1 MSDNVQLDA
10 GSGGAVVRTI
20 DKQSKQVPVSII
32 DVGNH
37 ANDDESFIQSHSVG
51 MPVEGL
57 ADDGHA
63 IVGAPVLIGGTRHDS
78 SAIDLSVNQ
87 AGVLSLDNKRNLKT
101 SIFGGS
107 TGTNALDID
116 LDGAVL
122 LSGMQHSV
130 IDFDTDQGETKSA
143 ACFGIVVPSSTGPV
157 AIGSSS
163 IQDTISNANQPSV
176 LGLNTSQ
183 IGSFFFDGHT
193 GADDTTNVAAFGIAI
208 ASATGPK
215 AVGSDGAT
223 TTYLPVSVG
232 NEVAV
237 SLGTDFVHVAG
248 RTNITDTATATS
260 LLVDSAG
267 HLQVDVQ
274 SLPNV
279 YTEDLGAADD
289 PVGGVSIL
297 VREDAS
303 SSGALGGSL
312 VDADGDNVA
321 QRGTNYG
328 SSYVTSVSS
337 DGKVGVLEGWD
348 YAVAPATP
356 SAKKLKVD
364 SGGSAYVVSNLATIA
379 GTDVSVDSGPTDEGT
394 QRVVIATDD
403 VNISSLSSVVA
414 TANALITNADTAAK
428 VSMIGAVVDEELAA
442 ASTPYADG
450 DAAPL
455 KVTRTGALHVEV
467 GTPSLGESSASI
479 GNVGVAS
486 ISAGANLIGDVGIQG
501 RETGGLSMHS
511 KLNYVNTPVDV
522 KGSAGTVYGIT
533 VFNMT
538 ASPFYIKFY
547 NEATS
552 VNRSTH
558 TPVLRFAVPA
568 NASSSG
574 AGFVFNVPQGLAFGF
589 KIQYAITTGVADT
602 DTSGISSGDAVV
614 NIAYK

>member
-1 MSDNVQLDA
+1 MADNVQLDP
-10 GSGGAVVRTI
+10 GSGGQTI
-20 DKQSKQVPVSII
+20 KTVQKSGAHVSVSAI

-37 ANDDESFIQSHSVG
+37 DADSVALIG
-51 MPVEGL
+51 NAGVYMPVTGAV
-57 ADDGHA
+57 ADNTA
-63 IVGAPVLIGGTRHDS
+63 TSNNPVLVGAKYLATGT
-78 SAIDLSVNQ
+78 SVNDGDAAHLLTDSYRQ
-87 AGVLSLDNKRNLKT
+87 LRTVLFSKDSNQEFSFHT
-101 SIFGGS
+101 
-107 TGTNALDID
+107 A
-116 LDGAVL
+116 
-122 LSGMQHSV
+122 
-130 IDFDTDQGETKSA
+130 DFDTDNADPSEDVDFTSCIGIAVPASGGAAAVKS
-143 ACFGIVVPSSTGPV
+143 T
-157 AIGSSS
+157 S
-163 IQDTISNANQPSV
+163 IQNTVASAPADPV
-176 LGLNTSQ
+176 VGLNTSQ

-547 NEATS
+547 NETTS